1 MYRRPTGGFAKLNRA
16 IQNHICFLTYTY
28 LLNTK
33 IYAGGFVVRTRLSI
47 NQSINQSTFVTRHKS
62 NSNNGGRISVEAKSP
77 STAGIFGARK
87 SSMSGYP
94 ATQKDR
100 LKLAICRCKA
110 LGDGHDHERNVLCV
124 TECSV
129 YKTLI
134 QGADLEGGVGWQI
147 RGCGKGRPQ
156 WGPGAKPRQ
165 RAWGRSPHGA
175 FFKIHNL
182 KFKAL

>member
-1 MYRRPTGGFAKLNRA
+1 MYRQPTGGFAKLNRA
-16 IQNHICFLTYTY
+16 IQNRICFLTY

-47 NQSINQSTFVTRHKS
+47 NQSINQSTFVKRHKS

-134 QGADLEGGVGWQI
+134 QGADLEGGVGWQMWERKTPVGS
-147 RGCGKGRPQ
+147 RGEAPAEGLGTES
-156 WGPGAKPRQ
+156 PRSIFLNTQ
-165 RAWGRSPHGA
+165 PE
-175 FFKIHNL
+175 I
-182 KFKAL
+182 